1 MLRRTRKPLGG
12 EARAFAFLGGGGLIA
27 LVTPF
32 RKSRQCLASV
42 FSFSHLGRSRQSSP
56 LEPNK
61 AIAPSW
67 SFSLFS
73 RSTQASSKGFS
84 ARLAVRPKHCLR
96 TSHAKQHAVACI
108 SRGISSSNS
117 DCGEVPAR
125 RIYRSS
131 RSEAHHAEQSSTHLR
146 QAIYCYRN
154 CAQIVHGQ
162 NQLKPEFRC
171 KCQAIGGVWKSLE
184 GVRPGNSKTTL
195 LLNASI
201 LWRFRR
207 TRNPLMIIW
216 KSTAKGSSSQ
226 SAR

>member
-1 MLRRTRKPLGG
+1 MSRLGLFL
-12 EARAFAFLGGGGLIA
+12 FA
-27 LVTPF
+27 
-32 RKSRQCLASV
+32 
-42 FSFSHLGRSRQSSP
+42 LGRSRQSSP
-56 LEPNK
+56 SGPNK

-67 SFSLFS
+67 SSRRFS
-73 RSTQASSKGFS
+73 RSTQASSKGVS
-84 ARLAVRPKHCLR
+84 ARLAVTAQGTAYARHMRNNTPSPVSPEEFPQATAIAEKSLR
-96 TSHAKQHAVACI
+96 EGLPFK
-108 SRGISSSNS
+108 
-117 DCGEVPAR
+117 PF
-125 RIYRSS
+125 RSS
-131 RSEAHHAEQSSTHLR
+131 CAEQSSTHLR